1 MACRRKIY
9 HLSAGDISSAE
20 RRYMTCRREIFP
32 ASNPPQ
38 RTFMLNLIRTGYTM
52 KAAYCFIA
60 GFALCCCA
68 NPPKPSQ
75 PETAVVTTPDAV
87 VAPSFPDL
95 EPWHIDVTQSY
106 PKKEMVLQDIAE
118 VEYLQDD
125 LIIAA
130 NEQCGIMV
138 DDGQGNAT
146 QKHIARWSAEC
157 KAILIHPCS
166 SL

>member
-1 MACRRKIY
+1 
-9 HLSAGDISSAE
+9 
-20 RRYMTCRREIFP
+20 MTCRREIFP

-52 KAAYCFIA
+52 KAAYCLIA

-68 NPPKPSQ
+68 NPQKPSQ
-75 PETAVVTTPDAV
+75 PETAAVTTPDTV
-87 VAPSFPDL
+87 VAPSLPDL
-95 EPWHIDVTQSY
+95 GPRHIDVTQSY

-146 QKHIARWSAEC
+146 QKHIARWSA
-157 KAILIHPCS
+157 
-166 SL
+166 